1 MNEINK
7 LIAREMLITM
17 PVAKKFAL
25 EKACLRNALL
35 TSYFGLENMTLTV
48 YVEGWLL
55 TLNGCRSSFS
65 VYAKDNDGV
74 LEFTRKP
81 AESKLRKLYSSWDK
95 TDNVIDIDEACY
107 VY

>member
-7 LIAREMLITM
+7 WIAREMLITM
-17 PVAKKFAL
+17 PAEKKIAL

-35 TSYFGLENMTLTV
+35 TSYYGLENMTLTV
-48 YVEGWLL
+48 YVEGWMLKL
-55 TLNGCRSSFS
+55 DGCRSSFS

-81 AESKLRKLYSSWDK
+81 AESKLNKLYSTWGK
-95 TDNVIDIDEACY
+95 TESVIDLEEACY